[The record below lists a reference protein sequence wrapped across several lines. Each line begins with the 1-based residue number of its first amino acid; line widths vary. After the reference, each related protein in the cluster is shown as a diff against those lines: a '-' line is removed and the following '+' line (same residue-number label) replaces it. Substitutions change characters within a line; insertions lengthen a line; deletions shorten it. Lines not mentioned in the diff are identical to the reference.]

1 MKLDFQKYNSLVAE
15 IEKNRNLVE
24 SDRFLFYDL
33 HKKVSKPNDF
43 VLNRILIPELIHQ
56 MRYNDRMT
64 LIEAEEK
71 EIANFLEMR
80 RSKNVGLT
88 RYEYNYLSY
97 LNEKYKLNYDLISPC
112 YPRVQGI
119 QIKEFEELVAFNSSR
134 NKLFKILIKGLRSCG
149 ELYSLEI
156 IEAII
161 GGSLVDKDKI
171 DPGDVDVIILL
182 PQDVFWRDLNN
193 ATLNTIINEFK
204 DDEGSALFDLLK
216 IPSSSDKNLYLNYEQ
231 LTLIGNTPA
240 NKSEERIKSN
250 SFRCRDVFK
259 LTLHLTEL

>member
-1 MKLDFQKYNSLVAE
+1 MMLNEQKYDSLIAE

-24 SDRFLFYDL
+24 SDRFLFYEL

-56 MRYNDRMT
+56 MRYNDRMK
-64 LIEAEEK
+64 LIEDEEK
-71 EIANFLEMR
+71 EIANFLEKR
-80 RSKNVGLT
+80 RSKNIGLN

-97 LNEKYKLNYDLISPC
+97 LNEKYKLNYELNSPC
-112 YPRVQGI
+112 YPRVQSIGI
-119 QIKEFEELVAFNSSR
+119 KDFEELVAFNSSR
-134 NKLFKILIKGLRSCG
+134 NKLFEILINGLRRCG
-149 ELYSLEI
+149 ELYRLEI

-161 GGSLVDKDKI
+161 GGSLVDKHKI
-171 DPGDVDVIILL
+171 NPGDVDVIILL

-216 IPSSSDKNLYLNYEQ
+216 IPSNSDKNLYLNYEQ

-240 NKSEERIKSN
+240 NKSEEQIKTN
-250 SFRCRDVFK
+250 SFRCRDIFK
-259 LTLHLTEL
+259 LTLSLTEL